1 MARMPIRELSNG
13 RSINL
18 PDLET
23 SLEHGSDLEACI
35 NDDTISDTL
44 IHDADIAGLKL
55 GPLTL
60 SNVVLRQ
67 VDLSNASLQRLVV
80 RRGLW
85 RTCRAMGLRLSIE
98 LASDLSIEDCRFDYA
113 NIGLQKVKG
122 IAVFSSC
129 TFREATLSGDLS
141 NIVFLDCDFID
152 TEFRATRAT
161 NCDLRT
167 SRLTSARGLL
177 TLRGATIST
186 DQAVAISALLA
197 TEAGL
202 VVADS

>member
-1 MARMPIRELSNG
+1 MPIRELSNG
-13 RSINL
+13 RKVNL
-18 PDLET
+18 PDPE
-23 SLEHGSDLEACI
+23 SDGGSDFPDLI
-35 NDDTISDTL
+35 IDDTISDTE
-44 IHDADIAGLKL
+44 IHDADLSGSKL

-85 RTCRAMGLRLSIE
+85 RTCRAMGVRLSID
-98 LASDLSIEDCRFDYA
+98 LASDLSIEDSRFDYA
-113 NIGLQKVKG
+113 VIGLQQVKG

-129 TFREATLSGDLS
+129 TFREATISGDLS
-141 NIVFLDCDFID
+141 NTVFLDCEFIE

-161 NCDLRT
+161 KCDLRT

-177 TLRGATIST
+177 SLRGATIST
-186 DQAVAISALLA
+186 EQAVAISGLLA

-202 VVADS
+202 VVAES